1 MRVWEKSAEAVVA
14 KKPWK
19 QGRAKGRKTERQTIL
34 NVSKKRR
41 AVFRNGRT
49 LQLRQPFAPVAA

>member
-14 KKPWK
+14 KKPRK
-19 QGRAKGRKTERQTIL
+19 RGGAKGQRTERQTIL

-41 AVFRNGRT
+41 AVVRNGRT
-49 LQLRQPFAPVAA
+49 LQLRQLFALVAQ